1 MKKMVI
7 DKLSSK
13 YTLEKRD
20 MSDLSHIKSAVSTFD
35 CDAYTTKGIGNLF
48 FINMNSIFSLMK
60 MESTVITPI
69 YKDLSFGNFDIVD
82 VMNRQTMIFEIF
94 QSSIN
99 KNDLSSYK
107 TISDKYSYLNN
118 HELSSSWYDELKLIS
133 LSKKGKNIRS
143 DGMMMLE
150 ECVDLYIELLDK
162 AENCDPEMK
171 KQEIRKYVDRLL
183 NEGGIAVDAMKK
195 MIDGARAFHHVEV
208 ISIVIGIESYSAD
221 RTSDTIIIQSNILR
235 EPSD

>member
-183 NEGGIAVDAMKK
+183 NEGGVAVDAMKK
-195 MIDGARAFHHVEV
+195 MIGKDKTE
-208 ISIVIGIESYSAD
+208 
-221 RTSDTIIIQSNILR
+221 ILVR
-235 EPSD
+235 KYMYDI

>member
-35 CDAYTTKGIGNLF
+35 CDAYTIKGIGNLF

-60 MESTVITPI
+60 MESMVITPI

-99 KNDLSSYK
+99 KNDFSSYK

-118 HELSSSWYDELKLIS
+118 YELSASWYDELKLIS

-143 DGMMMLE
+143 DGMKMLE

-183 NEGGIAVDAMKK
+183 NEGGVAVDAMKK
-195 MIDGARAFHHVEV
+195 MIGKDKTE
-208 ISIVIGIESYSAD
+208 
-221 RTSDTIIIQSNILR
+221 ILVR
-235 EPSD
+235 KYMYDI